1 MDGQRLEG
9 LRSVGERCGMSEAC
23 GGSLKEPVDDPAVAA
38 RALELKDLGNKA
50 FRREEWQEA
59 LEHYHVRQL
68 PARASRSTIALPRA
82 LAPAPSPPSRLH
94 AARLHTPEV
103 ARAADE
109 PRPEREERAHTPVF
123 WNVRFSLLLRPGCAA
138 SLIGTWRGRQS
149 RIRTRYR

>member
-1 MDGQRLEG
+1 MAGTLAHVDGQRLEG

-50 FRREEWQEA
+50 FRREEWHQA

-68 PARASRSTIALPRA
+68 PARASRSSTALPRA

-94 AARLHTPEV
+94 AARLHTPKV

-123 WNVRFSLLLRPGCAA
+123 VERAILS
-138 SLIGTWRGRQS
+138 SS
-149 RIRTRYR
+149 